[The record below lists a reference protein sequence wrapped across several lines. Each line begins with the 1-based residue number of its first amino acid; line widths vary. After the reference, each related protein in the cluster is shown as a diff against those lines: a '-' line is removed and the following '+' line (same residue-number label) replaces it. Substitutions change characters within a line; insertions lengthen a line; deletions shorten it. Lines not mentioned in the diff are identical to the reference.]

1 MAAFLLRAPGVIFHG
16 LDPTSY
22 RVCVEFIYHILRDT
36 YLFEVLVIEVG
47 LTSLEAWTNQTGN
60 VSAHYNISTVLMQAL
75 QAKVV
80 KALIKD
86 QKVLCSLTL
95 QVANVA

>member
-1 MAAFLLRAPGVIFHG
+1 
-16 LDPTSY
+16 
-22 RVCVEFIYHILRDT
+22 VEFLYHILGDT
-36 YLFEVLVIEVG
+36 YLLEVLVVEVG
-47 LTSLEAWTNQTGN
+47 LTSLEAGTNQTGN
-60 VSAHYNISTVLMQAL
+60 VSAHYHIGTVLMQAL
-75 QAKVV
+75 QAKEV